1 MEVSQSLH
9 TFAADP
15 LQSTM
20 AGGTAATILCC
31 ICATPIAPNPSN
43 TCPSCLASQS
53 DVTRGIS
60 TEAQLHQCRGCSRWH
75 QDAGKWIGCELES
88 RELMALCLTNVSGLK
103 KRKGEGDRVRLVDA
117 AWVWTEPHSM
127 RLKIR
132 LTIQR
137 EVLTGTIL
145 QQSFIVEFV
154 VRNQQCVECQA
165 AFRTGSWKSLVQ
177 VRQRVNHK
185 RTFLYL
191 EQLILKHGAHRGC
204 LSIETF
210 KDGMDF
216 YFPDRGKAGRFIS
229 FLEDV
234 VPMKVKASKKLI
246 GTDDK
251 SNVSN
256 YKYTN
261 LVEIAGV
268 CKDDLLFLPKKLARS
283 IGNINRL
290 VLVKNISNVI
300 NVIDPITGQTGI
312 IESDAYWRD
321 PFRPVITAARTRLT
335 RYVVL
340 GKDAVFL
347 ERNHSKKAVGRKQR
361 SKLATITA
369 ARESDLGM
377 NDSQIED
384 RSHLGYLLKSG
395 DVCLGYDMRDCQL
408 VDDEAEDLRTAG
420 RMPDI
425 VVVRKLYGGVA
436 AGEADAARKRMF
448 KLQKL
453 DIKKG
458 EENEKKGKKA
468 RKDVEMER
476 ADEEDFMQELEAD
489 KEMRTRVNVFK
500 SEVVA
505 ATKMTE
511 DNDGDAEEGEDED
524 DQKISLD
531 ELLDNLV
538 LDAKPDE
545 DDEMVAAEESAI
557 PGMMLVREGERA
569 ARDNITYIGRDEAL
583 NVQARDTAVVSSEWG
598 KEFES

>member
-1 MEVSQSLH
+1 MEMSQSLH

-377 NDSQIED
+377 NDSQIEE

-395 DVCLGYDMRDCQL
+395 DVCLGYDMKDCQL

-436 AGEADAARKRMF
+436 ANEADAARKRLF

-458 EENEKKGKKA
+458 EENERKGKKA

-505 ATKMTE
+505 ATNTTE

-538 LDAKPDE
+538 LDAKPDA

>member
-1 MEVSQSLH
+1 MEMSQSLH

-137 EVLTGTIL
+137 E
-145 QQSFIVEFV
+145 
-154 VRNQQCVECQA
+154 
-165 AFRTGSWKSLVQ
+165 
-177 VRQRVNHK
+177 
-185 RTFLYL
+185 
-191 EQLILKHGAHRGC
+191 LILKHGAHRGC

-377 NDSQIED
+377 NDSQIEE

-395 DVCLGYDMRDCQL
+395 DVCLGYDMKDCQL

-436 AGEADAARKRMF
+436 ANEADAARKRLF

-458 EENEKKGKKA
+458 EENERKGKKA

-505 ATKMTE
+505 ATNTTE

-538 LDAKPDE
+538 LDAKPDA